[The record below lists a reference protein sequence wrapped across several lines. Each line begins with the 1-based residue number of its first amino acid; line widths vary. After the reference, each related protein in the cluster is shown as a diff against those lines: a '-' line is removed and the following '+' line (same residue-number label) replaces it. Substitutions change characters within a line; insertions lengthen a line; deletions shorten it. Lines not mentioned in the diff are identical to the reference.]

1 MRTPQSQIVQVQS
14 HIVHTLYDSTTI
26 SNCPGA
32 ISNCPLYESTAISDY
47 SDILWEHHNLKLSRH
62 SIRGQQSQIVQTLCG
77 STAISNCPNTLRQYD
92 STAISMF
99 ANFQVL
105 CLVLTIWRRAF
116 KTQGLSSTLEECA
129 NPAHTAVL
137 GNHTLTSG
145 DNLLMSLFPPCSV
158 CVCNFCCYLF
168 CCCFPSTPLHR
179 LDNMVSL
186 FMLTLYLCECLVYV
200 HIFIKT

>member
-1 MRTPQSQIVQVQS
+1 MRAPQSQ
-14 HIVHTLYDSTTI
+14 IVHTLYDSTTI
-26 SNCPGA
+26 SNCPHTLWQHHNLKLSTHSMTA
-32 ISNCPLYESTAISDY
+32 PQSQIVQTLYDSTTISNCPDT
-47 SDILWEHHNLKLSRH
+47 LWQHHNLKLSRH

-158 CVCNFCCYLF
+158 CVSVIFVVI
-168 CCCFPSTPLHR
+168 CFVVVVFLQHH
-179 LDNMVSL
+179 
-186 FMLTLYLCECLVYV
+186 Y
-200 HIFIKT
+200 IG

>member
-1 MRTPQSQIVQVQS
+1 MTAPQSQIVQMQS
-14 HIVHTLYDSTTI
+14 QIVHTLWQHHNLKLSRCNLKLSTLYDSTAI
-26 SNCPGA
+26 SNCPDA

-47 SDILWEHHNLKLSRH
+47 SDILCEHHNLKLSRH

-77 STAISNCPNTLRQYD
+77 STAISNCPNILRQYD

-145 DNLLMSLFPPCSV
+145 DNLLMSLFSPCSV
-158 CVCNFCCYLF
+158 CVSVIFVVI
-168 CCCFPSTPLHR
+168 CFVVVVFLQHH
-179 LDNMVSL
+179 
-186 FMLTLYLCECLVYV
+186 Y
-200 HIFIKT
+200 IG